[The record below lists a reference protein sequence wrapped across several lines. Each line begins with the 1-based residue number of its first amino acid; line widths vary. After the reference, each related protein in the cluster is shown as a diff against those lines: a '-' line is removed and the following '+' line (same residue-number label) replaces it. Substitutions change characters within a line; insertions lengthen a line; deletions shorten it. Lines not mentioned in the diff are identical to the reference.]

1 MSLAPYYLRTMEVPS
16 GTTFPVPSQMN
27 LPMAPSNGSP
37 FPAWYGTGDL
47 LKAAP
52 SGPGFASQFAEA
64 MTVAGPIASIF
75 GAVTGAV
82 GSFYAAQSQQNQ
94 LKMQAQNQRFA
105 AEMALINQRG
115 AEFTAG
121 QIGREGQA
129 RFGAYSMRAG
139 QARASAQASL
149 AARGAVLGV
158 GSAKEIV
165 GSMDLMKEID
175 RLNISAATV
184 REQEAA
190 RLQAFNLG
198 TQATMA
204 GISAR
209 NLEATAGTIYPGL
222 SLGTSLLGSAT
233 DIAGQ
238 WARNRRVEELLM
250 GVSQQRI

>member
-1 MSLAPYYLRTMEVPS
+1 MGLVTAPFGVNTQSTLMTGYNPATYL
-16 GTTFPVPSQMN
+16 
-27 LPMAPSNGSP
+27 
-37 FPAWYGTGDL
+37 GTGQSVQPL
-47 LKAAP
+47 AQAAP
-52 SGPGFASQFAEA
+52 SGPGFASSFAEA

-105 AEMALINQRG
+105 AEMALINPRG